1 MSFPHRKLLACTLG
15 LASALLAVPRPA
27 RALDDLS
34 TGLRDE
40 NMRIIGRDPGDL
52 AGSAIAVGDVS
63 GDGIGDIL
71 IGSPRSSGVANGRL
85 NSGEVAV
92 VLGGVDLPV
101 TFQLR
106 NAAHTFY
113 GANESARLGTSVAV
127 ADLDGDGVGDI
138 VMGAPEA
145 DAPGSGEGGVFVF
158 YGGSRLAS
166 DSSFD
171 LATVRPDITI
181 WGAETGARMGRA
193 VATGDFNGDGIPDL
207 AVGAPGEGDRF
218 GRPDCGVV
226 YVFYGQHGLQRGIEL
241 FGGAVAMTTIR
252 GPVPNGYAG
261 DSLAA
266 GDVNGDGF
274 DDLIIGAPVGPA
286 FKDKETGAVHVVLGG
301 PKFTPSAII
310 DLSDATQ
317 VDLRILGAAAGDQLG
332 TGVGAG
338 DINGDGKADILLGA
352 PNAKFAPLLFTGR
365 AYAIFGRSFLAGTT
379 IDLATT
385 PADVTLAGQ
394 DDGAQL
400 GASTVG
406 GDLNNDGIDEWV
418 VGAPSA
424 DRTGQAYRIL
434 GRTVWSDLGVTA
446 AATQGNRPGDAAGT
460 ALAIGDVNGDGV
472 GDLVMSS
479 PSFDGLTLANT
490 DGGAV
495 YVFLGTAGPDVP
507 NADCTDAD
515 GDGFRAQ
522 GRTCGPID
530 CDDSNP
536 TTYPGAPEI
545 CGDGID
551 NNCNGTVD
559 GAGVDK
565 DGDGFP
571 EGADNE
577 CMVTDC
583 NDNDP
588 AIHPGAEEICND
600 GIDNNCDG
608 LVDAQDPNCVQPHEL
623 CNNCVDDDNNG
634 LGDLQDPAC
643 QAVGTSFQITDATA
657 WRARGNLSVA
667 KQIVV
672 KGELPDTQLLQNP
685 TLSTNGLTVGVA
697 FPTGQQVCASLA
709 RVTRSKN
716 GTVIVRSNGHPR
728 SLLRL
733 KTRKD
738 GRVSFSFE
746 QKTALDL
753 PAADPMVL
761 SVGFF
766 TGDSTYH
773 GSATVQG
780 KGRVLVAAH

>member
-1 MSFPHRKLLACTLG
+1 MSFPHRTLLACTLG

-27 RALDDLS
+27 RAQSKDLS

-40 NMRIIGRDPGDL
+40 DMRIIGRDPGDA

-71 IGSPRSSGVANGRL
+71 IGSPRSSGVQNSRL
-85 NSGEVAV
+85 NSGEVSV
-92 VLGGVDLPV
+92 VLGGVTLPS
-101 TFQLR
+101 TFQVR

-113 GANESARLGTSVAV
+113 GATESARLGSSVAV

-158 YGGSRLAS
+158 YGGSRLAD

-171 LATVRPDITI
+171 LATVRPDISI

-218 GRPDCGVV
+218 GRHDCGVV
-226 YVFYGQHGLQRGIEL
+226 YVFYGQQGLQRGIEL

-266 GDVNGDGF
+266 GDINGDGF
-274 DDLIIGAPVGPA
+274 DDLIIGAPLSPA
-286 FKDKETGAVHVVLGG
+286 FKDKEPGAVHVVFGG
-301 PKFTPSAII
+301 PKFVPSAVI
-310 DLSDATQ
+310 DLSDNTQ
-317 VDLRILGAAAGDQLG
+317 VDLRILGQAPGDQLG

-352 PNAKFAPLLFTGR
+352 PNAAFAPGLHTGR
-365 AYAIFGRSFLAGTT
+365 AYAIFGRAFVAGTT
-379 IDLATT
+379 IDLGTT
-385 PADVTLAGQ
+385 PVDVALAGPE
-394 DDGAQL
+394 DGVEL
-400 GASTVG
+400 GASMVG
-406 GDLNNDGIDEWV
+406 GDLNGDGVDEWV
-418 VGAPSA
+418 VGAPGA
-424 DRTGQAYRIL
+424 DRTGEAYRIL
-434 GRTVWSDLGVTA
+434 GRTVWSELGVTA
-446 AATQGNRPGDAAGT
+446 AATQGNRPGDLAGS

-479 PSFDGLTLANT
+479 PSFDGVTLANT

-495 YVFLGTAGPDVP
+495 YVFLGTPGPDVP
-507 NADCTDAD
+507 SADCVDVD

-522 GRTCGPID
+522 GRTCGPTD
-530 CDDSNP
+530 CDDNTA

-545 CGDGID
+545 CGDGVD

-571 EGADNE
+571 EGVDNE

-583 NDNDP
+583 NDHDP
-588 AIHPGAEEICND
+588 AIHPGAVEICDD

-608 LVDAQDPNCVQPHEL
+608 LVDAQDPACQHPPEV
-623 CNNCVDDDNNG
+623 CNNCVDDDGNG
-634 LGDLQDPAC
+634 LGDLLEPAC
-643 QAVGTSFQITDATA
+643 QGTPFQIDNVTA
-657 WRARGNLSVA
+657 WRTRGNPSVA
-667 KQIVV
+667 KQVTV
-672 KGELPDTQLLQNP
+672 NGELPDGQLLQNP
-685 TLSTNGLTVGVA
+685 DLSTKGLIVGLA
-697 FPTGQQVCASLA
+697 FPSGQQVCASLG
-709 RVTRSKN
+709 RVTKAKN
-716 GTVIVRSNGHPR
+716 GGLVVRSTTRPR
-728 SLLRL
+728 STLRL
-733 KTRKD
+733 KPRKD

-746 QKTALDL
+746 QKTGFEL
-753 PAADPMVL
+753 PNADPMML

-766 TGDSTYH
+766 VGDMPYR
-773 GSATVQG
+773 GSAAVQA
-780 KGRVLVAAH
+780 KGHAVAAH